1 MLLTNIAVGML
12 HGKNII
18 VVDDMIA
25 SGDSILDVAEEL
37 KKRGASKIFLISTF
51 CFFTAGI
58 QKFQDAYDK
67 GYFNKIYSTDLS
79 YVCEDVKYMPWFKQV
94 SCSKYLADI
103 INTLNSENS
112 ISPLLNGK
120 EHILNKLKEKHN
132 HN

>member
-1 MLLTNIAVGML
+1 MNIAVGML

-37 KKRGASKIFLISTF
+37 KKRGANKIFLISTF
-51 CFFTAGI
+51 CFFTSGI

-79 YVCEDVKYMPWFKQV
+79 YVCEDAKYMPWFKQV

-132 HN
+132 NQN